1 MENRAEQRRRAV
13 LEALARAMEPLIAA
27 KAKENQR
34 EHGGTAPGRGKTLSQ
49 KSVKVIDTKKEA
61 AALARRNLTSAQR
74 IEVSMKREPLIA
86 ARAKASYEANVGRPK
101 KSCQKSDKISRVD
114 TKREAAKLAGVSH
127 PGATSQKSANLSK
140 RKNLSQKS
148 VEGLDQG
155 STPTPV
161 GSGTPQHG
169 GQGERTTDGEA
180 HGQGQG

>member
-1 MENRAEQRRRAV
+1 MNSKAEARRRAV

-27 KAKENQR
+27 RAKERQESGR
-34 EHGGTAPGRGKTLSQ
+34 GADGSGGRGKRKNLCQ
-49 KSVKVIDTKKEA
+49 KSDKGFDTKKEA
-61 AALARRNLTSAQR
+61 AA
-74 IEVSMKREPLIA
+74 
-86 ARAKASYEANVGRPK
+86 
-101 KSCQKSDKISRVD
+101 
-114 TKREAAKLAGVSH
+114 LAGVSH